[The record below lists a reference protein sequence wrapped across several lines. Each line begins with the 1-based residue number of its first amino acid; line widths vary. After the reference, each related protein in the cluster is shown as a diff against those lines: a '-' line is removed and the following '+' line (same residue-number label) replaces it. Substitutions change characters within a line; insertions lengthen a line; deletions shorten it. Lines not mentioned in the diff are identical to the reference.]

1 MKRLILITIVICFIF
16 STISFAADYPNK
28 PVTIVNPW
36 SPGGGSGVMSR
47 IISVYLEK
55 YLGTPVVVI
64 NKEGAGGE
72 VGFAYIYNSKPD
84 GYTIGLTNLPNF
96 ISFTLMRETK
106 YKWEE
111 FKPLINVVTDPG
123 VLAIN
128 ADDKRFTNLKEFL
141 AYAKEHP
148 NQITISNSG
157 TGGDD
162 YVATIALESK
172 ADVKFIKVPFGGG
185 GPARTALLG
194 GHVDAC
200 ALNAS
205 EAGSFVEAGQ
215 LIVLGVMSEERYVD
229 LPEVPT
235 FNELGYEIYGG
246 SSRGISAPPNTP
258 DEIVNIIGEAFRK
271 AANDPEFLK
280 QAKEVKMPLDIKIL
294 DEYTALRARYNNTIS
309 ELYEIY
315 HW

>member
-1 MKRLILITIVICFIF
+1 MKRLLFVTIVICFIF
-16 STISFAADYPNK
+16 SAVSFAADYPNK

-72 VGFAYIYNSKPD
+72 VGFTYIYNSKPD

-128 ADDKRFTNLKEFL
+128 ADDKRFTNLEEFL

-148 NQITISNSG
+148 DQITISNSG

-162 YVATIALESK
+162 YVATIALEAK

-205 EAGSFVEAGQ
+205 EASSFVEAGQ

-235 FNELGYEIYGG
+235 FNELGFEIYGG

-271 AANDPEFLK
+271 AANDPEFLE

-294 DEYTALRARYNNTIS
+294 DEYTALRTRYSNTIS

>member
-1 MKRLILITIVICFIF
+1 MKRLIFITIVICFIF

-36 SPGGGSGVMSR
+36 SPGGGSGVMAR

-55 YLGTPVVVI
+55 YLGTPIVVI

-72 VGFAYIYNSKPD
+72 VGFTYIYNSKPD

-123 VLAIN
+123 VITIN
-128 ADDKRFTNLKEFL
+128 AGDKRFTNLEEFL

-162 YVATIALESK
+162 YVATIALEAK
-172 ADVKFIKVPFGGG
+172 AGVEFIKVPFGGG

-205 EAGSFVEAGQ
+205 EITSFVEAGQ

-229 LPEVPT
+229 LPKSPT
-235 FNELGYEIYGG
+235 FKELGYEIYSG
-246 SSRGISAPPNTP
+246 SSRGMSAPPNTP

-280 QAKEVKMPLDIKIL
+280 QAEEAKMPLDIKIL